1 MNIGGFLQND
11 SAFGRLMTKCG
22 TIIALNVLFVISCVP
37 FFTIGAAGTGM
48 YYAVFEMLK
57 LDTEGMKGDAINPF
71 KVYWTGFRKN
81 FIRATI
87 CWVAFVGIMMLG
99 GINLQVCAQ
108 WTGWLKNMSVGVIA
122 VMILAVVITVYML
135 PVLTMFSGKLTELIK
150 LSVSVAISHP
160 LKMIL
165 ILFLNVTPAV
175 LLYLDEINRPTYVFI
190 GAFFGFGLI
199 AYIVGKILLSQFE
212 PYLGMSKAESI

>member
-1 MNIGGFLQND
+1 
-11 SAFGRLMTKCG
+11 
-22 TIIALNVLFVISCVP
+22 
-37 FFTIGAAGTGM
+37 
-48 YYAVFEMLK
+48 
-57 LDTEGMKGDAINPF
+57 
-71 KVYWTGFRKN
+71 
-81 FIRATI
+81 
-87 CWVAFVGIMMLG
+87 MLG

-135 PVLTMFSGKLTELIK
+135 PVLAMFSGKLTELIK

-175 LLYLDEINRPTYVFI
+175 LLYLDEINRPTYAFI

-199 AYIVGKILLSQFE
+199 AYIVGKILL
-212 PYLGMSKAESI
+212 

>member
-11 SAFGRLMTKCG
+11 STFGRLMTKCG
-22 TIIALNVLFVISCVP
+22 IIIVLNVLFVISCIP
-37 FFTIGAAGTGM
+37 LFTIGAAGTGM

-57 LDTEGMKGDAINPF
+57 LDTEGTKGDAINPF
-71 KVYWTGFRKN
+71 KAYWTGFRKI

-87 CWVAFVGIMMLG
+87 CWIVFVSIMILG
-99 GINLQVCAQ
+99 YINLQVCAQ
-108 WTGWLKNMSVGVIA
+108 WSGWMQNMSVGVIA
-122 VMILAVVITVYML
+122 VMTLAVVITVYML
-135 PVLTMFSGKLTELIK
+135 PVLTMFSGKFTELIK

-165 ILFLNVTPAV
+165 VLFLNVIPAV
-175 LLYLDEINRPTYVFI
+175 LLYMDEINRPTYVFI

-212 PYLGMSKAESI
+212 PYLGMSKAD

>member
-48 YYAVFEMLK
+48 YYAVFEMLNAEA
-57 LDTEGMKGDAINPF
+57 EGMKGDAINPF
-71 KVYWTGFRKN
+71 KAYWAGFRKN
-81 FIRATI
+81 FIRTTL
-87 CWVAFVGIMMLG
+87 CWFAFVGIMMLG
-99 GINLQVCAQ
+99 YINLQVCAQ
-108 WTGWLKNMSVGVIA
+108 WTGWLQNMSAGVIA
-122 VMILAVVITVYML
+122 VMVVAVVIIVYMI
-135 PVLTMFSGKLTELIK
+135 PALTMFSGKFTDLIK
-150 LSVSVAISHP
+150 LSVSIAISHP

-165 ILFLNVTPAV
+165 VLFLNVTPVV
-175 LLYLDEINRPTYVFI
+175 LLYMDEINRPTYAFI

-199 AYIVGKILLSQFE
+199 AYIVGKILLPQFE
-212 PYLGMSKAESI
+212 PYLSMNKVN

>member
-22 TIIALNVLFVISCVP
+22 TIIALNVLFVISCIP

-48 YYAVFEMLK
+48 YYAVFEILNMEA
-57 LDTEGMKGDAINPF
+57 EGTKGDAINPF
-71 KVYWTGFRKN
+71 KTYWVGFRKN
-81 FIRATI
+81 FIKATI
-87 CWVAFVGIMMLG
+87 CWITFVGIMMLG

-108 WTGWLKNMSVGVIA
+108 WTGFLKNISVGVIA
-122 VMILAVVITVYML
+122 VMIFAVVIMVYML
-135 PVLTMFSGKLTELIK
+135 PIVSMLKGKLPELIK

-175 LLYLDEINRPTYVFI
+175 LLYLDEINRPTYAFI

-199 AYIVGKILLSQFE
+199 AYIVGKILLSQFK
-212 PYLGMSKAESI
+212 PYLGMRKAN

>member
-1 MNIGGFLQND
+1 M
-11 SAFGRLMTKCG
+11 C
-22 TIIALNVLFVISCVP
+22 
-37 FFTIGAAGTGM
+37 
-48 YYAVFEMLK
+48 YAVFEMLK

-71 KVYWTGFRKN
+71 RVYWTGFRKN

-99 GINLQVCAQ
+99 GINLQVCTQ

-135 PVLTMFSGKLTELIK
+135 PVLAMFSGKLTELIK

-165 ILFLNVTPAV
+165 VLFLNVTPVV
-175 LLYLDEINRPTYVFI
+175 LLYMDEINRPTYAFI

-199 AYIVGKILLSQFE
+199 AYIVGKILLPQFE
-212 PYLGMSKAESI
+212 PYLSMNKVN